1 MTDVLARL
9 QVDAGTLT
17 ISRLLQDRE
26 AAVIEIGRLRE
37 ELGLLKETNSKR
49 ETPQHQNKAV
59 FAGTREIS
67 SHLHLRQLLRLSDV
81 CVQVALSRSTV
92 YQRIAEG
99 TFPAPIR
106 ISLRSVRWRIEDID
120 AWQDAVASSNPRRDY
135 LRADGSRPTST
146 VKCATAGRR
155 R

>member
-26 AAVIEIGRLRE
+26 AAIIEIGRLRE

-59 FAGTREIS
+59 FAG
-67 SHLHLRQLLRLSDV
+67 V
-81 CVQVALSRSTV
+81 NV
-92 YQRIAEG
+92 G
-99 TFPAPIR
+99 
-106 ISLRSVRWRIEDID
+106 
-120 AWQDAVASSNPRRDY
+120 
-135 LRADGSRPTST
+135 
-146 VKCATAGRR
+146 
-155 R
+155 